1 MMQTRVKFWFSVLC
15 YFHYA
20 SRVEG
25 QEESVNSIGP
35 VVGGHANNLI
45 QDLFQEYFQWKWS
58 VVPQSASAKGLYDLL
73 TGVEINDMSFKTIQ
87 TIPIECQQFKER
99 AEKILEGYKTKGR
112 TKYFLQVLKYETET
126 CVEGF
131 HHEGYLLAPISFMN
145 GVHITLTKFFKG
157 NNMKLQSLQ
166 DYKNAVTRLRKIPQ
180 QVEEVLIL
188 LKLGTDA
195 GKTYANESIF
205 RTKEQFERLQVR
217 PEASEFYE
225 IFKHIPKNFP
235 NIDKK
240 YIESVQSDAK
250 LVIRENVLPAFKKLQ
265 NYIHGTYAK
274 SLRPKPGISSIP
286 NGQGYYE
293 ACLRFYTTLSDISPE
308 EIHNIG
314 ISEVE
319 SLRKKMNEVA
329 VKLGFP
335 SGISFSDFVKAMQE
349 DPTQQ
354 FASQNETLD
363 HFKSLMSKINS
374 RLNLTFAQNELSEA
388 QKLGVMPFPPGQG
401 GLAYY
406 ESPSIDGKRNGT
418 FYVNLYNTDALKKFE
433 LMSLTMHEGNPG
445 HHLQLSGVAN
455 NNYIPFFLK
464 LPVHIWN
471 RSPSSFPSYTA
482 YIEGWALYAEYL
494 GHEMGLYA
502 DPNDMISYLSWAL
515 LRASRLVVD
524 TGIHA
529 FDWSREEA
537 IEYLVSNTALSRYS
551 CEAQVDRYI
560 SWPGQATA
568 YKMGELKIREIRKR
582 QEKKLGAKFDVKKF
596 HASVLSCIGPLEL
609 LETCIELE
617 QSDEGPKVFYGKVP
631 MIKREPKH
639 LHSSGVKFT
648 SSILY
653 SILGVIMF
661 TIATNLSIKQ
671 RYQ

>member
-1 MMQTRVKFWFSVLC
+1 MIQISASFLFSVLC

-20 SRVEG
+20 LRVEG

-35 VVGGHANNLI
+35 VVGGHADNLI
-45 QDLFQEYFQWKWS
+45 QELFQEYFEWKWS
-58 VVPQSASAKGLYDLL
+58 VVPQEASKKGLYDLL
-73 TGVEINDMSFKTIQ
+73 NGDEIDDMSLRSIKTIPKQ
-87 TIPIECQQFKER
+87 CQQFNER
-99 AEKILEGYKTKGR
+99 AENILEGYKTKGR
-112 TKYFLQVLKYETET
+112 TKFFLQVLKYETQT

-131 HHEGYLLAPISFMN
+131 HQEGYLLAPISFMN
-145 GVHITLTKFFKG
+145 GVHISLTKFFKG

-166 DYKNAVTRLRKIPQ
+166 DYKNAVQRLRKIPK
-180 QVEEVLIL
+180 QVDEVLTL
-188 LKLGTDA
+188 LKLGA
-195 GKTYANESIF
+195 ESGKTYANESIF

-225 IFKHIPKNFP
+225 IFKHIRKNLP
-235 NIDKK
+235 NIDKS

-250 LVIRENVLPAFKKLQ
+250 VVIRENVLPAFKKLQ
-265 NYIHGTYAK
+265 NFIHGTYAK
-274 SLRPKPGISSIP
+274 SFRSKPGISSIP

-319 SLRKKMNEVA
+319 SLRRKMNEVA
-329 VKLGFP
+329 VSLGFQN
-335 SGISFSDFVKAMQE
+335 GIKFSEFVQAMQK

-363 HFKSLMSKINS
+363 HFKSLMAKINT
-374 RLNLTFAQNELSEA
+374 RLNLTFAKDQLSEA
-388 QKLGVMPFPPGQG
+388 EKLQVEPFPPGQG

-406 ESPSIDGKRNGT
+406 EDPSIDGKRNGT
-418 FYVNLYNTDALKKFE
+418 FYVNLYNVDALKKFE
-433 LMSLTMHEGNPG
+433 LMALTMHEGNPG
-445 HHLQLSGVAN
+445 HHLQISGVAN

-494 GHEMGLYA
+494 GHEMGLYD
-502 DPNDMISYLSWAL
+502 DPIDMISYLSWAL
-515 LRASRLVVD
+515 LRAARLVVD

-537 IEYLVSNTALSRYS
+537 VQYLVSNTALTRYS

-582 QEKKLGAKFDVKKF
+582 QEKKLGAAFDVKKF
-596 HASVLSCIGPLEL
+596 HASVLSCIGPMEL
-609 LETCIELE
+609 LEYCVEME
-617 QSDEGPKVFYGKVP
+617 QHDEDPKVFYGKVP

-639 LHSSGVKFT
+639 LHSNGVKST
-648 SSILY
+648 SSAIF
-653 SILGVIMF
+653 SIFSVIVF
-661 TIATNLSIKQ
+661 TISFNLSI
-671 RYQ
+671 

>member
-1 MMQTRVKFWFSVLC
+1 MIQISASFLFSVLC

-20 SRVEG
+20 LRVEG

-35 VVGGHANNLI
+35 VVGGHADNLI
-45 QDLFQEYFQWKWS
+45 QELFQEYFEWKWS
-58 VVPQSASAKGLYDLL
+58 VVPQEASKKGLYDLL
-73 TGVEINDMSFKTIQ
+73 NGDEIDDMSLKSIKTIPKQ
-87 TIPIECQQFKER
+87 CQQFKER
-99 AEKILEGYKTKGR
+99 AENILEGYKTKGR
-112 TKYFLQVLKYETET
+112 TKFFLQVLKYETQT

-131 HHEGYLLAPISFMN
+131 HQEGYLLAPISFMN
-145 GVHITLTKFFKG
+145 GVHISLTKFFKG

-166 DYKNAVTRLRKIPQ
+166 DYKNAVQRLRKIPK
-180 QVEEVLIL
+180 QVDEVLTL
-188 LKLGTDA
+188 LKLGA
-195 GKTYANESIF
+195 ESGKTYANESIF

-225 IFKHIPKNFP
+225 IFKHMKLP
-235 NIDKK
+235 NIDKS

-250 LVIRENVLPAFKKLQ
+250 VVIRENVLPAFKKLQ
-265 NYIHGTYAK
+265 NFIHGTYAK
-274 SLRPKPGISSIP
+274 SFRSKPGISSIP

-319 SLRKKMNEVA
+319 SLRRKMNEVA
-329 VKLGFP
+329 VSLGFQN
-335 SGISFSDFVKAMQE
+335 GIKFSEFVQAMQK

-363 HFKSLMSKINS
+363 HFKSLMAKINT
-374 RLNLTFAQNELSEA
+374 RLNLTFAKDQLSEA
-388 QKLGVMPFPPGQG
+388 EKLQVEPFPPGQG

-406 ESPSIDGKRNGT
+406 EDPSIDGKRNGT
-418 FYVNLYNTDALKKFE
+418 FYVNLYNVDALKKFE
-433 LMSLTMHEGNPG
+433 LMALTMHEGNPG
-445 HHLQLSGVAN
+445 HHLQISGVAN

-494 GHEMGLYA
+494 GHEMGLYD
-502 DPNDMISYLSWAL
+502 DPIDMISYLSWAL
-515 LRASRLVVD
+515 LRAARLVVD

-537 IEYLVSNTALSRYS
+537 IQYLVSNTALTRYS

-582 QEKKLGAKFDVKKF
+582 QEKKLGAAFDVKKF
-596 HASVLSCIGPLEL
+596 HASVLSCIGPMEL
-609 LETCIELE
+609 LEHCVEME
-617 QSDEGPKVFYGKVP
+617 QHDEDPKVFYGKVP

-639 LHSSGVKFT
+639 LHSNGVKST
-648 SSILY
+648 SSAIF
-653 SILGVIMF
+653 SFFSVIVF
-661 TIATNLSIKQ
+661 TIAFKLSI
-671 RYQ
+671 